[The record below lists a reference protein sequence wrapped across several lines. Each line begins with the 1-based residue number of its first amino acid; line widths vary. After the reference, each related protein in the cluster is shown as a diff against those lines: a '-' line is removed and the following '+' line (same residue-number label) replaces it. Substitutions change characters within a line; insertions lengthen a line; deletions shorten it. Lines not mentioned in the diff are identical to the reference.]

1 MFVFMRLKKFL
12 LTAFIVLAAPCVYAA
27 KDSPTVFRVSVMQ
40 SDEHLFHESII
51 ENLEGALEKALGIKT
66 KVEIS
71 TDSPETIK
79 TKLKEGRV
87 ELVFCNSVL
96 YRALL
101 PYGVRDLATV
111 HSDWNPNPNRADGAA
126 LIVKRDSEISSLNQ
140 VLNLKD
146 PKVAMEKSRHFD
158 VLYYILGEFE
168 TLKLDIEKFKT
179 FLSENTRKSS
189 ELVKDV
195 IQGKADAA
203 LLPACFLEQHVVE
216 YPSLYREIKV
226 LNPLRSSELPCT
238 VSTTLYPNW
247 SVLITPN
254 ISMKQATDIAATLLT
269 QPKSSDGAWWSVS
282 TQFDGVDKL
291 LKNLKVEQYS
301 YLREWTL
308 RRFFEEYFPF
318 IILFGAFLTG
328 VILYSCVANR
338 LIKIRT
344 RQLSQSLLRLS
355 KYKKEFELVRRDN
368 EIYHRM
374 GIVSHISS
382 LISHEL
388 RQPLN
393 TISCYSQGL
402 LMRLEKGPMEQGQ
415 ISDIVYQIHKKTQG
429 ADEIIKKVRDFAK
442 FGSRPVATELNQ
454 SVRKAVDIFLL
465 STQCS
470 SVVEFKPSEAAW
482 IKIDPFELELLVL
495 NLLRNA
501 SDALIKTANARIDV
515 NVSINKE
522 SSEAALSVKDNGPKL
537 TEEALIKIKR
547 GFETTKKNGTGMGLV
562 IVSERVSNARGKLD
576 FTPSK
581 DRGLLVKITFPL
593 DTHEQK
599 N

>member
-1 MFVFMRLKKFL
+1 MRPKKFL
-12 LTAFIVLAAPCVYAA
+12 LAVFIVLAATCVCAA
-27 KDSPTVFRVSVMQ
+27 KDSSPVFRVSVMQ

-51 ENLEGALEKALGIKT
+51 ENLEGALEKTLGAKT

-140 VLNLKD
+140 RINLKE
-146 PKVAMEKSRHFD
+146 PKVAMEKNRHCD

-168 TLKLDIEKFKT
+168 TLKLDSEKFKT
-179 FLSENTRKSS
+179 FLLDNTGKSS
-189 ELVKDV
+189 ELVKEV
-195 IQGKADAA
+195 VQGKADAA

-318 IILFGAFLTG
+318 IILSGAFLTG
-328 VILYSCVANR
+328 VILYSCIANR

-454 SVRKAVDIFLL
+454 SVRKAIDVFLL
-465 STQCS
+465 SSQCP

-501 SDALIKTANARIDV
+501 NEALVKTANARIEV

-522 SSEAALSVKDNGPKL
+522 TSEVILTVKDNGPKL
-537 TEEALIKIKR
+537 SEEALIKNKR

-562 IVSERVSNARGKLD
+562 IVSEIVSNAKGRID
-576 FTPSK
+576 FVPSK

>member
-1 MFVFMRLKKFL
+1 MRPKKFL
-12 LTAFIVLAAPCVYAA
+12 LAVFIVLAATCVCAA
-27 KDSPTVFRVSVMQ
+27 KDSSPVFRVSVMQ

-51 ENLEGALEKALGIKT
+51 ENLEGALEKTLGVKT

-140 VLNLKD
+140 RINLKE
-146 PKVAMEKSRHFD
+146 PKVAMEKNRHCD

-168 TLKLDIEKFKT
+168 TLKLDSEKFKT
-179 FLSENTRKSS
+179 FLLDNTQKSS
-189 ELVKDV
+189 ELVKGV

-203 LLPACFLEQHVVE
+203 LLPASFLEQHVVE

-238 VSTTLYPNW
+238 VSTTFYPNW

-328 VILYSCVANR
+328 VILYSCIANR

-454 SVRKAVDIFLL
+454 SIRKAVDVFLL
-465 STQCS
+465 SSQCS
-470 SVVEFKPSEAAW
+470 SVVEFKPSDAAW

-501 SDALIKTANARIDV
+501 NEALVKTANARIEV
-515 NVSINKE
+515 NVSVNKE
-522 SSEAALSVKDNGPKL
+522 TSEVILTVKDNGPKL
-537 TEEALIKIKR
+537 SEETLIKIKR

-562 IVSERVSNARGKLD
+562 IVSESVSNARGKID
-576 FTPSK
+576 FIPSK

-593 DTHEQK
+593 DRHEQK

>member
-1 MFVFMRLKKFL
+1 MRPKKFL
-12 LTAFIVLAAPCVYAA
+12 LAVFIVLAATCVCAA
-27 KDSPTVFRVSVMQ
+27 KDSSPVFRVSVMQ

-51 ENLEGALEKALGIKT
+51 ENLEGALEKTLGAKT

-140 VLNLKD
+140 RINLKE
-146 PKVAMEKSRHFD
+146 PKVAMEKNRHCD

-168 TLKLDIEKFKT
+168 TLKLDSEKFKT
-179 FLSENTRKSS
+179 FLLDNTGKSS
-189 ELVKDV
+189 ELVKEV
-195 IQGKADAA
+195 VQGKADAA

-216 YPSLYREIKV
+216 YPSVYREIKV
-226 LNPLRSSELPCT
+226 LTPLRSSELPCT

-328 VILYSCVANR
+328 VILYSCIANR

-454 SVRKAVDIFLL
+454 SVRKAIDVFLL
-465 STQCS
+465 SSQCP

-501 SDALIKTANARIDV
+501 NEALVKTANARIEV

-522 SSEAALSVKDNGPKL
+522 TSEVILTVKDNGPKL
-537 TEEALIKIKR
+537 SEEALIKIKR

-562 IVSERVSNARGKLD
+562 IVSEIVSNAKGRID
-576 FTPSK
+576 FVPSK

>member
-1 MFVFMRLKKFL
+1 MRLKKFL
-12 LTAFIVLAAPCVYAA
+12 LAAFIVLAAPCVFAA
-27 KDSPTVFRVSVMQ
+27 KDSSSVFRVSVMQ
-40 SDEHLFHESII
+40 SEEHLFHESII
-51 ENLEGALEKALGIKT
+51 ENLEGALEKVLGAKI

-87 ELVFCNSVL
+87 EMVFCNSVL

-111 HSDWNPNPNRADGAA
+111 HSDWNPNPNRSDGAA
-126 LIVKRDSEISSLNQ
+126 LIVRRDSEISSLNQ
-140 VLNLKD
+140 LLTLKE

-168 TLKLDIEKFKT
+168 TLKLDSEKFKS
-179 FLSENTRKSS
+179 FLSESNQKSS

-282 TQFDGVDKL
+282 TQFDGVDRL

-328 VILYSCVANR
+328 VILYSCIANR

-402 LMRLEKGPMEQGQ
+402 LMRLEKGPMEQEQ

-454 SVRKAVDIFLL
+454 SVRKAIDVFLL
-465 STQCS
+465 SSQCS
-470 SVVEFKPSEAAW
+470 SVVEFKPSDAAW
-482 IKIDPFELELLVL
+482 IRIDPFELELLVL

-501 SDALIKTANARIDV
+501 NEALVKTANARIDV
-515 NVSINKE
+515 NVSIKKE
-522 SSEAALSVKDNGPKL
+522 TSEVMLSVKDNGPKL
-537 TEEALIKIKR
+537 SEEALIKIKR

-562 IVSERVSNARGKLD
+562 IVSEIVSNAKGKID
-576 FTPSK
+576 FVPSK

-593 DTHEQK
+593 DRHEQK

>member
-1 MFVFMRLKKFL
+1 MRLKKFL

-51 ENLEGALEKALGIKT
+51 ENLEGALEKALGAKT

-79 TKLKEGRV
+79 TKLREGRV

-140 VLNLKD
+140 LLNLKD

-179 FLSENTRKSS
+179 FLSENTQKSS

-269 QPKSSDGAWWSVS
+269 QSKSSDGAWWSVS

-454 SVRKAVDIFLL
+454 SVRKAVDVFLL
-465 STQCS
+465 SSQCA

-501 SDALIKTANARIDV
+501 SEALIKTANAQIDV
-515 NVSINKE
+515 NVTINKE
-522 SSEAALSVKDNGPKL
+522 TSEVTLSVKDNGPKL
-537 TEEALIKIKR
+537 SEETLIKIKR
-547 GFETTKKNGTGMGLV
+547 GFDTTKKNGTGMGLV
-562 IVSERVSNARGKLD
+562 IVSEIVSNARGKLD
-576 FTPSK
+576 FIPSK

>member
-1 MFVFMRLKKFL
+1 MPLKKLLFAAFL
-12 LTAFIVLAAPCVYAA
+12 VLTAPYVSAAR
-27 KDSPTVFRVSVMQ
+27 DSSSVFRVSVME
-40 SDEHLFHESII
+40 SEEHLFHESII
-51 ENLEGALEKALGIKT
+51 ENLERALEKALGSKT
-66 KVEIS
+66 KLEIS
-71 TDSPETIK
+71 TENPETIK
-79 TKLKEGRV
+79 AKLREGRV
-87 ELVFCNSVL
+87 ELIFCNSVL

-126 LIVKRDSEISSLNQ
+126 LIVKRDSDISSLNH
-140 VLNLKD
+140 LINFKE
-146 PKVAMEKSRHFD
+146 PRVAMGKGKHFD

-168 TLKLDIEKFKT
+168 TLKLDSEKIKT
-179 FLSENTRKSS
+179 FLIENAEKSS
-189 ELVKDV
+189 ELVKEV

-203 LLPACFLEQHVVE
+203 ILPACFLEQYVVE

-238 VSTTLYPNW
+238 VSTALYPNW

-291 LKNLKVEQYS
+291 LKKLKAEQYS

-328 VILYSCVANR
+328 VVLYSCVANR

-402 LMRLEKGPMEQGQ
+402 LMRLEKGPMEQAQ

-442 FGSRPVATELNQ
+442 FGSRPIATELNQ
-454 SVRKAVDIFLL
+454 SVRKAVDVFLL
-465 STQCS
+465 SSQCS
-470 SVVEFKPSEAAW
+470 FVVEFTPSEAAW

-495 NLLRNA
+495 NLLRN
-501 SDALIKTANARIDV
+501 SGEALAKTANARIDV

-522 SSEAALSVKDNGPKL
+522 TSEVTLSVQDNGPKL
-537 TEEALIKIKR
+537 TEETLIKIKR
-547 GFETTKKNGTGMGLV
+547 GFETTKKNGTGMGIV
-562 IVSERVSNARGKLD
+562 IVSEIVSNARGKID
-576 FTPSK
+576 FIPSK
-581 DRGLLVKITFPL
+581 DHGLLVNITFPL
-593 DTHEQK
+593 DSHEKK

>member
-1 MFVFMRLKKFL
+1 MRLKKFL
-12 LTAFIVLAAPCVYAA
+12 LAAFIVLAAPCVFAA
-27 KDSPTVFRVSVMQ
+27 KDSSSVFRVSVMQ
-40 SDEHLFHESII
+40 SEEHLFHESII
-51 ENLEGALEKALGIKT
+51 ENLEGALEKVLGAKI

-87 ELVFCNSVL
+87 EMVFCNSVL

-126 LIVKRDSEISSLNQ
+126 LIVRRDSEISSLNQ
-140 VLNLKD
+140 LLTLKE

-168 TLKLDIEKFKT
+168 TLKLDSEKFKS
-179 FLSENTRKSS
+179 FLSESNQKSS

-282 TQFDGVDKL
+282 TQFDGVDRL

-328 VILYSCVANR
+328 VILYSCIANR

-402 LMRLEKGPMEQGQ
+402 LMRLEKGPMEQEQ

-454 SVRKAVDIFLL
+454 SVRKAIDVFLL
-465 STQCS
+465 SSQCS
-470 SVVEFKPSEAAW
+470 SVVEFKPSDAAW
-482 IKIDPFELELLVL
+482 IRIDPFELELLVL

-501 SDALIKTANARIDV
+501 NEALVKTANARIDV
-515 NVSINKE
+515 NVSIKKE
-522 SSEAALSVKDNGPKL
+522 TSEVMLSVKDNGPKL
-537 TEEALIKIKR
+537 SEEALIKIKR

-562 IVSERVSNARGKLD
+562 IVSEIVSNAKGKID
-576 FTPSK
+576 FVPSK

-593 DTHEQK
+593 DRHEQK

>member
-1 MFVFMRLKKFL
+1 MRLKKL
-12 LTAFIVLAAPCVYAA
+12 LFTAFIVLAAPCVWAA
-27 KDSPTVFRVSVMQ
+27 KDSQSVFRVSVMQ

-51 ENLEGALEKALGIKT
+51 ENLEESLEKALGAKT

-71 TDSPETIK
+71 TESPETIK

-140 VLNLKD
+140 LLNLKD
-146 PKVAMEKSRHFD
+146 PKVAMEQSRHFD

-168 TLKLDIEKFKT
+168 TLKLDSEKFKT

-328 VILYSCVANR
+328 VILYSCFANR

-374 GIVSHISS
+374 GVVSHISS

-402 LMRLEKGPMEQGQ
+402 LMRLEKGPIEQGQ

-442 FGSRPVATELNQ
+442 FGRRPVATELNQ
-454 SVRKAVDIFLL
+454 SVRKAIDVFLL
-465 STQCS
+465 SSQCS
-470 SVVEFKPSEAAW
+470 SVVEIKPSETAW

-501 SDALIKTANARIDV
+501 SEALVKTANARIDV
-515 NVSINKE
+515 NVNINKE
-522 SSEAALSVKDNGPKL
+522 TSEATLSVKDNGPKL
-537 TEEALIKIKR
+537 SEEALIKIKR

-562 IVSERVSNARGKLD
+562 IVSEIVSNAHGKID
-576 FTPSK
+576 FVPSK

-593 DTHEQK
+593 YTHE
-599 N
+599 

>member
-1 MFVFMRLKKFL
+1 MRLKKFL
-12 LTAFIVLAAPCVYAA
+12 LAAFIVLVAPCVFAA
-27 KDSPTVFRVSVMQ
+27 KDSSSVFRVSVMQ
-40 SDEHLFHESII
+40 SEEHLFHESII
-51 ENLEGALEKALGIKT
+51 ENLEGALEKVLGAKI

-87 ELVFCNSVL
+87 EMVFCNSVL

-126 LIVKRDSEISSLNQ
+126 LIVRRDSEISSLNQ
-140 VLNLKD
+140 LLTLKE

-168 TLKLDIEKFKT
+168 TLKLDSEKFKS
-179 FLSENTRKSS
+179 FLSESNQKSS

-282 TQFDGVDKL
+282 TQFDGVDRL

-328 VILYSCVANR
+328 VILYSCIANR

-402 LMRLEKGPMEQGQ
+402 LMRLEKGPMEQEQ

-454 SVRKAVDIFLL
+454 SVRKAIDVFLL
-465 STQCS
+465 SSQCS
-470 SVVEFKPSEAAW
+470 SVVEFKPSDAAW
-482 IKIDPFELELLVL
+482 IRIDPFELELLVL

-501 SDALIKTANARIDV
+501 NEALVKTANARIDV
-515 NVSINKE
+515 NVSIKKE
-522 SSEAALSVKDNGPKL
+522 TSEVMLSVKDNGPKL
-537 TEEALIKIKR
+537 SEEALIKIKR

-562 IVSERVSNARGKLD
+562 IVSEIVSNAKGKID
-576 FTPSK
+576 FVPSK

-593 DTHEQK
+593 DRHEQK

>member
-1 MFVFMRLKKFL
+1 MRPKKFL
-12 LTAFIVLAAPCVYAA
+12 LAVFIVLAATCVCAA
-27 KDSPTVFRVSVMQ
+27 KDSSPVFRVSVMQ

-51 ENLEGALEKALGIKT
+51 ENLEGALEKALGAKT

-79 TKLKEGRV
+79 TKLKEGHV

-140 VLNLKD
+140 LINLKE
-146 PKVAMEKSRHFD
+146 PKVAMEKNRHCD

-168 TLKLDIEKFKT
+168 TLKLDSEKFKT
-179 FLSENTRKSS
+179 FLLDNTGKSS
-189 ELVKDV
+189 ELVKEV
-195 IQGKADAA
+195 VQGKADAA

-247 SVLITPN
+247 SVLITQN

-328 VILYSCVANR
+328 VILYSCIANR

-374 GIVSHISS
+374 GIVSHISG

-454 SVRKAVDIFLL
+454 SVRKAIDVFLL
-465 STQCS
+465 SSQCP

-501 SDALIKTANARIDV
+501 GEALVKTANARIDV
-515 NVSINKE
+515 NVNINKE
-522 SSEAALSVKDNGPKL
+522 TSEMTLSVKDNGPKL
-537 TEEALIKIKR
+537 SEEALIKIKR

-562 IVSERVSNARGKLD
+562 IVSEIVSNAKGKID
-576 FTPSK
+576 FVSSK

-593 DTHEQK
+593 DRHEQK

>member
-1 MFVFMRLKKFL
+1 MRLKKFL
-12 LTAFIVLAAPCVYAA
+12 LAAFIVLAAPCVFAA
-27 KDSPTVFRVSVMQ
+27 KDSSSVFRVSVMQ
-40 SDEHLFHESII
+40 SEEHLFHESII
-51 ENLEGALEKALGIKT
+51 ENLEGALEKVLGAKI

-87 ELVFCNSVL
+87 EMVFCNSVL

-126 LIVKRDSEISSLNQ
+126 LIVRRDSEISSLNQ
-140 VLNLKD
+140 LLTLKE

-168 TLKLDIEKFKT
+168 TLKLDSEKFKS
-179 FLSENTRKSS
+179 FLSESNQKSS

-195 IQGKADAA
+195 IQGKADVA

-282 TQFDGVDKL
+282 TQFDGVDRL

-328 VILYSCVANR
+328 VILYSCIANR

-402 LMRLEKGPMEQGQ
+402 LMRLEKGPMEQEQ

-454 SVRKAVDIFLL
+454 SVRKAIDVFLL
-465 STQCS
+465 SSQCS
-470 SVVEFKPSEAAW
+470 SVVEFKPSDAAW
-482 IKIDPFELELLVL
+482 IRIDPFELELLVL

-501 SDALIKTANARIDV
+501 NEALVKTANARIDV
-515 NVSINKE
+515 NVSIKKE
-522 SSEAALSVKDNGPKL
+522 TSEVMLSVKDNGPKL
-537 TEEALIKIKR
+537 SEEALIKIKR

-562 IVSERVSNARGKLD
+562 IVSEIVSNAKGKID
-576 FTPSK
+576 FVPSK

-593 DTHEQK
+593 DRHEQK

>member
-1 MFVFMRLKKFL
+1 MRLKKFL
-12 LTAFIVLAAPCVYAA
+12 LAAFMVLAAPCICAA
-27 KDSPTVFRVSVMQ
+27 KDSASVFRVSVMQ

-51 ENLEGALEKALGIKT
+51 ENLEGTLEKALGTKT

-71 TDSPETIK
+71 TDSSETIK
-79 TKLKEGRV
+79 AKLKEGRV

-126 LIVKRDSEISSLNQ
+126 LIVRRDSEISSLNQ
-140 VLNLKD
+140 LLNLKEL
-146 PKVAMEKSRHFD
+146 KVAMEKGRHFD
-158 VLYYILGEFE
+158 VLYYLLGEFE
-168 TLKLDIEKFKT
+168 ALKLDSEKFNS
-179 FLSENTRKSS
+179 FLLESTQKSS
-189 ELVKDV
+189 ELVKGV

-203 LLPACFLEQHVVE
+203 LLPACFLEQHAVE

-328 VILYSCVANR
+328 VILYSCIANR

-402 LMRLEKGPMEQGQ
+402 LMRLEKGPMEQGRFR
-415 ISDIVYQIHKKTQG
+415 ISFIKFTKRRRVPTRLLKRLEILQNSG
-429 ADEIIKKVRDFAK
+429 A
-442 FGSRPVATELNQ
+442 
-454 SVRKAVDIFLL
+454 
-465 STQCS
+465 
-470 SVVEFKPSEAAW
+470 
-482 IKIDPFELELLVL
+482 
-495 NLLRNA
+495 
-501 SDALIKTANARIDV
+501 ARLQR
-515 NVSINKE
+515 S
-522 SSEAALSVKDNGPKL
+522 
-537 TEEALIKIKR
+537 
-547 GFETTKKNGTGMGLV
+547 
-562 IVSERVSNARGKLD
+562 
-576 FTPSK
+576 
-581 DRGLLVKITFPL
+581 
-593 DTHEQK
+593 
-599 N
+599 

>member
-1 MFVFMRLKKFL
+1 MRLKKFL
-12 LTAFIVLAAPCVYAA
+12 LAAFIVLAAPCVFAA
-27 KDSPTVFRVSVMQ
+27 KDSSSVFRVSVMQ
-40 SDEHLFHESII
+40 SEEHLFHESII
-51 ENLEGALEKALGIKT
+51 ENLEGALEKVLGAKT

-126 LIVKRDSEISSLNQ
+126 LIVRRDSEISSLNQ
-140 VLNLKD
+140 LLTLKE

-168 TLKLDIEKFKT
+168 TLKLDSEKFKS
-179 FLSENTRKSS
+179 FLSESNQKSS

-282 TQFDGVDKL
+282 TQFDGVDRL

-328 VILYSCVANR
+328 VILYSCIANR

-402 LMRLEKGPMEQGQ
+402 LMRLEKGPMEQEQ

-454 SVRKAVDIFLL
+454 SVRKAIDVFLL
-465 STQCS
+465 SSQCS
-470 SVVEFKPSEAAW
+470 SVVEFKPSDAAW
-482 IKIDPFELELLVL
+482 IRIDPFELELLVL

-501 SDALIKTANARIDV
+501 NEALVKTANARIDV
-515 NVSINKE
+515 NVSIKKE
-522 SSEAALSVKDNGPKL
+522 TSEVMLSVKDNGPKL
-537 TEEALIKIKR
+537 SEEALIKIKR

-562 IVSERVSNARGKLD
+562 IVSEIVSNAKGKID
-576 FTPSK
+576 FVPSK

-593 DTHEQK
+593 DRHEQK

>member
-1 MFVFMRLKKFL
+1 M

-51 ENLEGALEKALGIKT
+51 ENLEGALEKALGAKT

-79 TKLKEGRV
+79 TKLREGRV

-140 VLNLKD
+140 LLNLKD

-179 FLSENTRKSS
+179 FLSENTQKSS

-269 QPKSSDGAWWSVS
+269 QSKSSDGAWWSVS

-442 FGSRPVATELNQ
+442 FGSRPVATGLNQ
-454 SVRKAVDIFLL
+454 SVRKAVDVFLL
-465 STQCS
+465 SSQCA

-501 SDALIKTANARIDV
+501 SEALIKTANAQIDV
-515 NVSINKE
+515 NVTINKE
-522 SSEAALSVKDNGPKL
+522 TSELTLSVKDNGPKL
-537 TEEALIKIKR
+537 SEETLIKIKR
-547 GFETTKKNGTGMGLV
+547 GFDTTKKNGTGMGLV
-562 IVSERVSNARGKLD
+562 IVSEIVSNARGKLD
-576 FTPSK
+576 FIPSK

>member
-1 MFVFMRLKKFL
+1 MRPKKFL
-12 LTAFIVLAAPCVYAA
+12 LAVFIVLAATCVCAA
-27 KDSPTVFRVSVMQ
+27 KDSSPVFRVSVMQ

-51 ENLEGALEKALGIKT
+51 ENLEDSLEKALGAKT

-79 TKLKEGRV
+79 AKLKEGRV

-126 LIVKRDSEISSLNQ
+126 LIVKRDGEISSLNQ
-140 VLNLKD
+140 LLNLKG

-168 TLKLDIEKFKT
+168 TLKLDSEKFKT

-195 IQGKADAA
+195 IQGKTDAA

-328 VILYSCVANR
+328 VILYSCIANR

-368 EIYHRM
+368 EIYRRM

-454 SVRKAVDIFLL
+454 SIRKA
-465 STQCS
+465 
-470 SVVEFKPSEAAW
+470 
-482 IKIDPFELELLVL
+482 
-495 NLLRNA
+495 
-501 SDALIKTANARIDV
+501 
-515 NVSINKE
+515 
-522 SSEAALSVKDNGPKL
+522 
-537 TEEALIKIKR
+537 
-547 GFETTKKNGTGMGLV
+547 
-562 IVSERVSNARGKLD
+562 
-576 FTPSK
+576 
-581 DRGLLVKITFPL
+581 
-593 DTHEQK
+593 
-599 N
+599 

>member
-1 MFVFMRLKKFL
+1 MRLKKFL
-12 LTAFIVLAAPCVYAA
+12 LAAFIVLAAPCVFAA
-27 KDSPTVFRVSVMQ
+27 KDSSSVFRVSVMQ
-40 SDEHLFHESII
+40 SEEHLFHESII
-51 ENLEGALEKALGIKT
+51 ENLEGALEKALGAKT

-126 LIVKRDSEISSLNQ
+126 LIVRRDSEISSLNQ
-140 VLNLKD
+140 LLTLKE

-168 TLKLDIEKFKT
+168 TLKLDSEKFKS
-179 FLSENTRKSS
+179 FLSESNQKSS

-282 TQFDGVDKL
+282 TQFDGVDRL

-328 VILYSCVANR
+328 VILYSCIANR

-402 LMRLEKGPMEQGQ
+402 LMRLEKGPMEQEQ

-454 SVRKAVDIFLL
+454 SVRKAIDVFLL
-465 STQCS
+465 SSQCS
-470 SVVEFKPSEAAW
+470 SVVEFKPSDAAW
-482 IKIDPFELELLVL
+482 IRIDPFELELLVL

-501 SDALIKTANARIDV
+501 NEALVKTANAKIDV
-515 NVSINKE
+515 NVSIKKE
-522 SSEAALSVKDNGPKL
+522 TSEVMLSVKDNGPKL
-537 TEEALIKIKR
+537 SEEALIKIKR

-562 IVSERVSNARGKLD
+562 IVSEIVSNAKGKID
-576 FTPSK
+576 FVPSK

-593 DTHEQK
+593 DRHEQK

>member
-1 MFVFMRLKKFL
+1 MRLKKFL
-12 LTAFIVLAAPCVYAA
+12 LAAFMVLAAPCICAA
-27 KDSPTVFRVSVMQ
+27 KDSASVFRVSVMQ

-51 ENLEGALEKALGIKT
+51 ENLEGTLEKALGTKT

-71 TDSPETIK
+71 TDSSETIK
-79 TKLKEGRV
+79 AKLKEGRV

-126 LIVKRDSEISSLNQ
+126 LIVRRDSEISSLNQ
-140 VLNLKD
+140 LLNLKEL
-146 PKVAMEKSRHFD
+146 KVAMEKGRHFD
-158 VLYYILGEFE
+158 VLYYLLGEFE
-168 TLKLDIEKFKT
+168 ALKLDSEKFNS
-179 FLSENTRKSS
+179 FLLESTQKSS
-189 ELVKDV
+189 ELVKGV

-328 VILYSCVANR
+328 VILYSCIANR
-338 LIKIRT
+338 LIKIKT

-454 SVRKAVDIFLL
+454 SIRKAVDVFLL
-465 STQCS
+465 SSQCS
-470 SVVEFKPSEAAW
+470 SVVEFKPSDAAW

-501 SDALIKTANARIDV
+501 NEALVKTANARIEV

-522 SSEAALSVKDNGPKL
+522 TSEVILTVKDNGSKL
-537 TEEALIKIKR
+537 SEETLIKIKR

-562 IVSERVSNARGKLD
+562 IVSESVSNARGKID
-576 FTPSK
+576 FIPSK

-593 DTHEQK
+593 DRHEQK

>member
-1 MFVFMRLKKFL
+1 MRPKKFL
-12 LTAFIVLAAPCVYAA
+12 LAVFIVLAATCVCAA
-27 KDSPTVFRVSVMQ
+27 KDSSPVFRVSVMQ

-51 ENLEGALEKALGIKT
+51 ENLEGALEKTLGAKT

-111 HSDWNPNPNRADGAA
+111 HSNWNPNPNRADGAA

-140 VLNLKD
+140 RINLKE
-146 PKVAMEKSRHFD
+146 PKVAMEKNRHCD

-168 TLKLDIEKFKT
+168 TLKLDSEKFKT
-179 FLSENTRKSS
+179 FLLDNTGKSS
-189 ELVKDV
+189 ELVKEV
-195 IQGKADAA
+195 VQGKADAA

-328 VILYSCVANR
+328 VILYSCIANR

-454 SVRKAVDIFLL
+454 SVRKAIDVFLL
-465 STQCS
+465 SSQCS
-470 SVVEFKPSEAAW
+470 SVVEFKPSDAAW

-495 NLLRNA
+495 NFLRNA
-501 SDALIKTANARIDV
+501 NEALVKTANARIEV

-522 SSEAALSVKDNGPKL
+522 TSEVILTVKDNGPKL
-537 TEEALIKIKR
+537 SEETLIKIKR

-562 IVSERVSNARGKLD
+562 IVSESVSNARGKID
-576 FTPSK
+576 FIPSK

-593 DTHEQK
+593 DRHEQK